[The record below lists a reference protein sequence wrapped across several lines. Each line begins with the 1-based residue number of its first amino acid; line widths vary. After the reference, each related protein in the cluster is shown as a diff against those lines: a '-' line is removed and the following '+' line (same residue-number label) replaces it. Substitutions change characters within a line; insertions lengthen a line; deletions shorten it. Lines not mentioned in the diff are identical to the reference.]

1 MIHPIKKRR
10 KTEKWSMLDNLN
22 LNDIAEA
29 YLSVNALDQPEYERL
44 LIRSRGDAIFPLLRA
59 ILIMTAK
66 RKNTVDSLAEQG
78 RNSPVGE
85 EWARELWAKGMIEP
99 MLEASYDVVRRVG
112 PLAQGILCGMLLH
125 YEYKIRLAA
134 ALLLA
139 RNDSPDEKVQQLV
152 QLTIALLQRKY
163 KNQGIVVRVLGIV
176 LLHIGVSEWKKIVED
191 DAQKM
196 NVTVKEWIEQI
207 RITALIE
214 LSK

>member
-1 MIHPIKKRR
+1 
-10 KTEKWSMLDNLN
+10 MLDRLN

-29 YLSVNALDQPEYERL
+29 YLSVRLPDQPEYERL
-44 LIRSRGDAIFPLLRA
+44 LIRSRDEAIFPLLRA
-59 ILIMTAK
+59 ILIMIAK

-85 EWARELWAKGMIEP
+85 DGARALWARGVIEP
-99 MLEASYDVVRRVG
+99 MLEKSYDVVRRVG

-125 YEYKIRLAA
+125 HEYKIRLAA

-139 RNDSPDEKVQQLV
+139 MNDSLDEQVHQLV
-152 QLTIALLQRKY
+152 QRAITLLQHKY
-163 KNQGIVVRVLGIV
+163 KNQGIVARVLGIV
-176 LLHIGVSEWKKIVED
+176 LLHIGDSEWEKILED
-191 DAQKM
+191 DAQSH
-196 NVTVKEWIEQI
+196 NSTVEEWIKQV